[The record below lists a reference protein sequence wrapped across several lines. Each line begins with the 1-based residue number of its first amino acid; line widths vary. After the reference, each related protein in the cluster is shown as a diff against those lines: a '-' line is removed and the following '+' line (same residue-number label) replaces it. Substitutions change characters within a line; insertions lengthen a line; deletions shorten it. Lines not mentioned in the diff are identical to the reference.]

1 MRLTRVQWVVF
12 QAALVLLFNLI
23 VYQKSEALFISIQNI
38 GGSPITAAQF
48 IFEVEPC
55 QGVPFTFQ
63 IVSSRNRIDPTN
75 IFLQFDEAHPI
86 GIGETYNTPII
97 PELTG
102 TNFRLTG
109 DQINGFGIA
118 MVEGLGPGIFIIPDV
133 TTHEL
138 FNSNINFGAIISFHS
153 GGTST
158 SINVSI
164 DIKPGEFPNSI
175 NPNSQGVIPV
185 AILATNT
192 FDITTINPSTVRF
205 DATGT
210 EAAPVQVALEDVNSD
225 GRLDLLFHFNTQDT
239 GIQCNETSASLT
251 GKTVSRQV
259 IEGSDAIT
267 TVGCR

>member
-1 MRLTRVQWVVF
+1 MRLKRVQWVVF

-23 VYQKSEALFISIQNI
+23 VCQKSEALFISIQNI

-48 IFEVEPC
+48 IFNVEPC

-86 GIGETYNTPII
+86 GVGETYNTPII

-118 MVEGLGPGIFIIPDV
+118 MVESLGPGIFIIPDV
-133 TTHEL
+133 TTHQL
-138 FNSNINFGAIISFHS
+138 FNANINFGAIISFHS

-158 SINVSI
+158 AINVSI
-164 DIKPGEFPNSI
+164 DIKPGSDPAQL

-185 AILATNT
+185 AILATAT
-192 FDITTINPSTVRF
+192 FDITTM
-205 DATGT
+205 
-210 EAAPVQVALEDVNSD
+210 
-225 GRLDLLFHFNTQDT
+225 
-239 GIQCNETSASLT
+239 
-251 GKTVSRQV
+251 
-259 IEGSDAIT
+259 
-267 TVGCR
+267 